1 MMLSNNMRIKK
12 PVRLVKRFSTFELS
26 PLIPETKGISI
37 VNGSL
42 PEICMTKDMLSL
54 ETVKHIDHRF
64 HRS

>member
-1 MMLSNNMRIKK
+1 MLGNNKMLKK
-12 PVRLVKRFSTFELS
+12 PVRLVNRFSTFELS

-54 ETVKHIDHRF
+54 DTVKHIDPRY